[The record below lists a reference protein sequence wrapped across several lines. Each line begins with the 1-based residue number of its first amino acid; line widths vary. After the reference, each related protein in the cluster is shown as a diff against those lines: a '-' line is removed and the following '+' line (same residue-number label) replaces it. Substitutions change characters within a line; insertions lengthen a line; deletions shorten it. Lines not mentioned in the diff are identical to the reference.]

1 MKASEAIPVV
11 VTFAGNDPTGGA
23 GLQADIET
31 LVSMGCHAAP
41 VVTAITVQDTV
52 DLKYYSPVESVEII
66 QQTRAL
72 LEDMAIGAFKIG
84 MLPTVEIVE
93 TVYSLLS
100 DYPETPVVLD
110 PVLTTGA
117 GTPLV
122 DYDVIDALKTLLIPI
137 TRVLTPNSHEARTL
151 ANGADTLDACAQE
164 LLSLGCD
171 MVLITG
177 THENTKHV
185 NNRLYSNMRCLET
198 YQWERL
204 GNNYHG
210 SGCTL
215 SAGIAGLLAQGLEP
229 LTAIHEAQEYTWQT
243 LKHAF
248 RAGMGQMIPNRL
260 FWAFNNA
267 DED

>member
-1 MKASEAIPVV
+1 
-11 VTFAGNDPTGGA
+11 
-23 GLQADIET
+23 
-31 LVSMGCHAAP
+31 MGCHAAP
-41 VVTAITVQDTV
+41 VITAVTVQDTV
-52 DLKYYSPVESVEII
+52 DVKFYLPVESVEVI

-72 LEDMAIGAFKIG
+72 LEDMVISAFKIG

-93 TVYSLLS
+93 TVYSLLR
-100 DYPETPVVLD
+100 DYPDTPVVLD

-117 GTPLV
+117 GTALV
-122 DYDVIDALKTLLIPI
+122 DDDVVNALKTLLIPI
-137 TRVLTPNSHEARTL
+137 SRVITPNSHEARRL

-177 THENTKHV
+177 THENTNHV
-185 NNRLYSNMRCLET
+185 INRLYSNMRCLET

-204 GNNYHG
+204 GNTYHG

-229 LTAIHEAQEYTWQT
+229 QTAIHEAQEYTWQT

-248 RAGMGQMIPNRL
+248 RVGMGQMIPNRL
-260 FWAFNNA
+260 FWAFDNSK
-267 DED
+267 DD